1 MASSRPP
8 YFKLKD
14 LISMRSGY
22 QLRESKKYLSQSDLK
37 IGDGWG
43 DGDGYGDGYGDGSGH
58 GSGAGFGDGSGFG
71 GGVGLDFQP
80 VKYIQVRD
88 VDRESMQVNLA
99 NVRVIPFD
107 RNIDV
112 EKYAVGENEFL
123 FLSKG
128 SKPGA
133 FSLPQLSQPLKF
145 DLSIVP
151 MSHFFICRPRKDAV
165 SAEFFVW
172 ALNQKFME
180 PQVRKA
186 MAGSGIPFIPKP
198 AFLEFEIPVPSKEIQ
213 NKITNLYRLRAEE
226 RRLVNKRESLLDD
239 QVAYALTHLLKNQ
252 IKPNSSEKK

>member
-1 MASSRPP
+1 MASSRCS

-22 QLRESKKYLSQSDLK
+22 QLRESKKYISENDLNM
-37 IGDGWG
+37 GDGWG
-43 DGDGYGDGYGDGSGH
+43 DGDGYGDGYGDGSGQ

-71 GGVGLDFQP
+71 GGIGLDFQP

-88 VDRESMQVNLA
+88 VDRESMQVDLA

-112 EKYAVGENEFL
+112 KKYAVDENEFL

-133 FSLPQLSQPLKF
+133 FTLPQLAQPLKL

-151 MSHFFICRPRKDAV
+151 MSHFFICRPKKDTI

-180 PQVRKA
+180 PQVKKA

-198 AFLEFEIPVPSKEIQ
+198 AFLEFEIPVPSREIQ
-213 NKITNLYRLRAEE
+213 NKITNLYRLRLEE
-226 RRLVNKRESLLDD
+226 RRLVNKREKLLDD
-239 QVAYALTHLLKNQ
+239 LVDYALTHLLKNQ
-252 IKPNSSEKK
+252 IKNKTLEKK